1 MIELIRIIQYVLDKK
16 QKRDIVVL
24 FFMILV
30 NSAFELLGVSSVFPL
45 MKAIT
50 EPDSVNEDRFLSL
63 AIDILNISDIKMLV
77 ATLALL
83 MVVIYVVKNCF
94 ILFMTKKLYHFI
106 YQNQKKLS
114 VRLMHSYMHQNYGF
128 HTNHNVAE
136 LERNI
141 NIDAKGFFTTIQY
154 IIQLSTE
161 LLVSIVIVG
170 YLAIMDF
177 STTMI
182 IALIMVILLALFMGV
197 FRKKL
202 KHLGNENRRLSAER
216 TKWFLQSL
224 NGIKEIKT
232 GDRESF
238 FLGKYEKAFSDN
250 ATVLEKEI
258 FLSNM
263 PKPVVEM
270 CSIGSILLYMAIRI
284 LSGEAL
290 MQFVMMLSVFAMA
303 AFRLLPS
310 FNRISGQL
318 SSLMFNKPSV
328 YAVYNDIKE
337 VENIKEKEEKYNEE
351 GIKIQIDKELA
362 IRGLH
367 FAYPTRPDKEV
378 LKGVDITVPSK
389 KSVAIVGSSGS
400 GKTTLVDIILGLYEP
415 QEGSVTAD
423 GVDVF
428 SGMHSWHSIIGY
440 IPQSI
445 YLIDDTIRAN
455 IAFGIE
461 RDKVDD
467 KRVWEA
473 LEEAQLADFVK
484 QLPEGL
490 DSNIGDKGVK
500 ISGGQRQRIG
510 IARAL
515 YNKPELLVLDEATS
529 ALDNETEKA
538 VMEAIYRFSGK
549 ITLIVIAHRISTI
562 RKCDIIYRIED
573 GRARQISYEEASK
586 DAEGDRE
593 NGRES

>member
-1 MIELIRIIQYVLDKK
+1 MIDLIKKINYVLDGK

-24 FFMILV
+24 FFMILI
-30 NSAFELLGVSSVFPL
+30 NSALELLGVSSVLPL

-50 EPDSVNEDRFLSL
+50 EPQTADSDVFLRT
-63 AIDILNISDIKMLV
+63 AKEVLNISDIRMLV
-77 ATLALL
+77 AVLAFL
-83 MVVIYVVKNCF
+83 MVGIYVIKNSF

-114 VRLMHSYMHQNYGF
+114 VRLMHSYMHQSYGF
-128 HTNHNVAE
+128 HTIHNVAE

-161 LLVSIVIVG
+161 LLVCVVIVG
-170 YLAIMDF
+170 YLAFMDIR
-177 STTMI
+177 TTI
-182 IALIMVILLALFMGV
+182 IITLIMAVLLALFIGV
-197 FRKKL
+197 FRKRL

-232 GDRESF
+232 GDKENF
-238 FLGKYEKAFSDN
+238 FLVKYEKAFSDN

-270 CSIGSILLYMAIRI
+270 CSISSILLYMAIRI
-284 LSGEAL
+284 LSGEEL
-290 MQFVMMLSVFAMA
+290 VQFVMMLSVFAMA
-303 AFRLLPS
+303 AFRLLPA

-328 YAVYNDIKE
+328 YAVYDDIKE
-337 VENIKEKEEKYNEE
+337 VESIKQKEEKYNEE

-362 IRGLH
+362 IKGLH

-378 LKGVDITVPSK
+378 LKGIDITVPSK
-389 KSVAIVGSSGS
+389 KSVAIVGASGS
-400 GKTTLVDIILGLYEP
+400 GKTTLVDIVLGLYEP
-415 QEGSVTAD
+415 DKGTISAD

-440 IPQSI
+440 IPQNI

-455 IAFGIE
+455 IAFGVE
-461 RDKVDD
+461 KDKVDE

-473 LEEAQLADFVK
+473 LEEAQLADFVR

-490 DSNIGDKGVK
+490 NSNIGDKGVK

-562 RKCDIIYRIED
+562 KKCDIIYRIED
-573 GRARQISYEEASK
+573 GMARQISYEEASE
-586 DAEGDRE
+586 DAEGDKG